1 MASDAGPTS
10 SSERRRPDRRRDAR
24 LILLGVAAVLLVWF
38 ALANLQEVE
47 IHFWVF
53 TAHTSLITVVAIT
66 GVLGGL
72 IGVQLVRHRRS
83 TKRGGRE
90 SAEP

>member
-1 MASDAGPTS
+1 M
-10 SSERRRPDRRRDAR
+10 
-24 LILLGVAAVLLVWF
+24 GVAAVLLIWF

-66 GVLGGL
+66 AILGGL
-72 IGVQLVRHRRS
+72 LGIQLVRRRRS
-83 TKRGGRE
+83 AKKTRQE
-90 SAEP
+90 NLEP